1 MQSEILDYKIKSDK
15 IDEIKIVFEGSNKFE
30 TFDEKR
36 VSILKA

>member
-1 MQSEILDYKIKSDK
+1 MQYEILDYKKSMK
-15 IDEIKIVFEGSNKFE
+15 EIDEIKIILDENNKYE

>member
-1 MQSEILDYKIKSDK
+1 MQSEILDYKKTMDE
-15 IDEIKIVFEGSNKFE
+15 IDEIKIVLNENNKFE